1 MKRNSNLESVV
12 LAVTILVCST
22 ALHSAE
28 GRWEPAGLQGYNIW
42 ALEASPTG
50 VMLAG
55 SAFETVNKIFR
66 TPDFGL
72 TWTEA
77 TGLPGNEI
85 WGIEF
90 DPSNESIV
98 YAALNGAGVYKSL
111 DGGASWS
118 WSNLNGQIWEI
129 AVSPTHPEVL
139 YIASETGGVYKSEDA
154 GGTWLPQDLGTVD
167 KATAVAVHPTNPDIA
182 LAGTPFD
189 GVFQTADGGATWLQA
204 NAGFGFTPD
213 IRSLFINPQN
223 PTTVY
228 AGEFSNG
235 VFKSLDG
242 GLTWFRPD
250 PTLSATVGEIEA
262 LDTDLYIIDVFETN
276 NIPAYRSQD
285 GGVNWEPLP
294 RLPDLPGPLWP
305 RSLEVVPGAVLI
317 GTTPD
322 TNPGGIYL
330 RELPE
335 IFADGFE
342 SGDTS
347 AWSSTVP

>member
-1 MKRNSNLESVV
+1 MKRNSNLKSVA
-12 LAVTILVCST
+12 LAATILVCST
-22 ALHSAE
+22 ALHST
-28 GRWEPAGLQGYNIW
+28 GGPWEPGSLQGYTIW

-55 SAFETVNKIFR
+55 SAAETVNKIFR
-66 TPDFGL
+66 SPDFGL
-72 TWTEA
+72 MWTEA

-139 YIASETGGVYKSEDA
+139 YVASQTGGVYKSGDA
-154 GGTWLPQDLGTVD
+154 GDTWLTQDLGTVD
-167 KATAVAVHPTNPDIA
+167 NATAVAVHPTNPDIA

-189 GVFQTADGGATWLQA
+189 GVFKTADGGATWLQV
-204 NAGFGFTPD
+204 NAGFGFTPF
-213 IRSLFINPQN
+213 ITSLFINPQN

-228 AGEFSNG
+228 AGEFSDG

-250 PTLSATVGEIEA
+250 PTLSASVGEIKA
-262 LDTDLYIIDVFETN
+262 LDNNLYIIDAFELN

-285 GGVNWEPLP
+285 GGVTWEPLP

-305 RSLEVVPGAVLI
+305 GSLEVVPGAVLI
-317 GTTPD
+317 GTSPD
-322 TNPGGIYL
+322 PNQGGIYIW
-330 RELPE
+330 ELPQ
-335 IFADGFE
+335 FTDGFE

-347 AWSSTVP
+347 AWSNTVP